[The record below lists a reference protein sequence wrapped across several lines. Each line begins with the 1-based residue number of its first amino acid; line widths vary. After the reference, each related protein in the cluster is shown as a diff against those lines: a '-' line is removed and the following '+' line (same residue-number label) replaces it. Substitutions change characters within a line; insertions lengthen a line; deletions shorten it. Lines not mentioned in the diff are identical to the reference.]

1 MELDIRNLIMHAKER
16 YEDKVLSFDKGV
28 GKGRL
33 IYTKLMDSVLEDC
46 LNAFDEACT
55 KYIDGKIDKT
65 RFKKTYF
72 DEIRQLVEN
81 KAFNDKYS
89 GPQTKYEA
97 TVKVY
102 KEWKNRE

>member
-1 MELDIRNLIMHAKER
+1 M
-16 YEDKVLSFDKGV
+16 
-28 GKGRL
+28 
-33 IYTKLMDSVLEDC
+33 TSVLEDY

-72 DEIRQLVEN
+72 DELRQLVEN
-81 KAFNDKYS
+81 DAFKDRYS
-89 GPQTKYEA
+89 DPQTKYEA